1 MQNTDH
7 TFIFLNAKHCSHVF
21 QVLAGLWTSLR
32 TLTLSIQFFLQI
44 YIQKRMSPRNLGIWK
59 VQHYNSVLSLPFT
72 DPICTILLE
81 MKLFQWEARDPI
93 RQGHQRI
100 ILITLSKRFVK
111 LSVYVF
117 SLTCSNHILH
127 TTKQIP
133 YKAVMHVNIRL
144 TSILLLLLLLLLSIH
159 NYYIIWIP

>member
-1 MQNTDH
+1 MQNTVH
-7 TFIFLNAKHCSHVF
+7 TFFKCQLVYEHLYA
-21 QVLAGLWTSLR
+21 
-32 TLTLSIQFFLQI
+32 LSRLVSNSSYR
-44 YIQKRMSPRNLGIWK
+44 YIQKRISPRNLGIWK

-144 TSILLLLLLLLLSIH
+144 TSILLLLLLLLLLSIH